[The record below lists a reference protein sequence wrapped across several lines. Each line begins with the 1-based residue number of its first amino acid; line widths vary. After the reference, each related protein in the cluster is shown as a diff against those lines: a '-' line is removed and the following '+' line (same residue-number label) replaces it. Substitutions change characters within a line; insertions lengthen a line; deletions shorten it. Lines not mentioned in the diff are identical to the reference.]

1 MRALKWT
8 LAATSVLSIFATSSA
23 FAATEL
29 AWWHA
34 MTGANNETV
43 ERLAKEFNE
52 SQSEFKVVPVFKHRD
67 VLQHVAVDDEHVG
80 QFSRL
85 DRTELMRATHD
96 LRAAQR
102 PVGAEAR

>member
-1 MRALKWT
+1 MRVLKWT
-8 LAATSVLSIFATSSA
+8 LAATSAISIFAASNA

-52 SQSEFKVVPVFKHRD
+52 SQSEYKIVPV
-67 VLQHVAVDDEHVG
+67 
-80 QFSRL
+80 
-85 DRTELMRATHD
+85 
-96 LRAAQR
+96 
-102 PVGAEAR
+102 